1 MLRLSSI
8 GIIALFL
15 TSMLLVGCGQ
25 KGPLYL
31 PGDEEAAE
39 AYDPGDEYTE
49 PGPEQDERESDA
61 FPDSKEER

>member
-1 MLRLSSI
+1 MRRLSSV
-8 GIIALFL
+8 GITALL
-15 TSMLLVGCGQ
+15 LMLLAGCGQ

-39 AYDPGDEYTE
+39 AYDPAREHME
-49 PGPEQDERESDA
+49 PGLEKDDSDNDG